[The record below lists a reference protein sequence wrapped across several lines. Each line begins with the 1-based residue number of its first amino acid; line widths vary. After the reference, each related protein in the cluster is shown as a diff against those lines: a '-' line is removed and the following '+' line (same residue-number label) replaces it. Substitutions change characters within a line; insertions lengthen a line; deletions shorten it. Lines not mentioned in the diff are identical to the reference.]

1 MKVSKKEKIFYEVFL
16 ERGHEKEAV
25 IKFILGARNA
35 PMYGSIFHINGLCTK
50 LKTELSKIY
59 HGKLDFQIDGTDIR
73 TYISI
78 TWDL

>member
-1 MKVSKKEKIFYEVFL
+1 MKVSKKEKIFYKVFL
-16 ERGHEKEAV
+16 ERGHEKKAV

-50 LKTELSKIY
+50 LKTELSKIH
-59 HGKLDFQIDGTDIR
+59 HGKLDFKIDGTDIR